1 MPSPEG
7 SAPADDIEPVKVN
20 DTLTFHGNKAKL
32 WGMIEKGATHDEMR
46 EATKHVSAIGT
57 IYVMAE
63 QAGREIEVSKDKKG
77 IRTYKL
83 KAEKKGK

>member
-1 MPSPEG
+1 M
-7 SAPADDIEPVKVN
+7 KVN